1 VIDSAV
7 YSDSVWLES
16 EPFLD
21 VVRVNIRLH
30 RYSKLMRKCCFLGLQ
45 VMYGCVCRA
54 CCIGRKLRVQR

>member
-30 RYSKLMRKCCFLGLQ
+30 RYS
-45 VMYGCVCRA
+45 
-54 CCIGRKLRVQR
+54 I